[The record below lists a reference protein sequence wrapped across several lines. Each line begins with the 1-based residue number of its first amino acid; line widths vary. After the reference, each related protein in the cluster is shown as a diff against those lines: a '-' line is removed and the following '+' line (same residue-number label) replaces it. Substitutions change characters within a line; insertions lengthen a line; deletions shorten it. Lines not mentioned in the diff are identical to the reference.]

1 MRLKLHELGDGDKVA
16 LLVHSIISSAD
27 TWSRVAPQL
36 ADRGYRVIMPD
47 LRGHGDSPHAEEY
60 TPALFAADLVESL
73 PTGADLAIGH
83 SFGASVL
90 SLAVAELR
98 PAKVVYVDPAWRFT
112 EKAVTEIREFAQFT
126 KVATA
131 EGISPMFPKWAPEDI
146 QAELSG
152 YARWDV
158 RAVDWL
164 ESTSDYL
171 PARPVVPSLVLGAGD
186 HHLVPDD
193 LAERLRASGFE
204 VRYVPDT
211 GHCIHRDDLAGF
223 LASLDGW
230 I

>member
-1 MRLKLHELGDGDKVA
+1 MRLTLHEVGDGDKVA

-27 TWSRVAPQL
+27 TWSRVAPRL
-36 ADRGYRVIMPD
+36 AERGYRVIMPD

-60 TPALFAADLVESL
+60 TPELFAADLVESL
-73 PTGADLAIGH
+73 PAGADLAIGH

-90 SLAVAELR
+90 SLAVAGLR
-98 PAKVVYVDPAWRFT
+98 PSRVVYSDPAWRFT
-112 EKAVTEIREFAQFT
+112 DKAVAEIKEFAQFT
-126 KVATA
+126 KATTA
-131 EGISPMFPKWAPEDI
+131 EMVQQMFPRWTPGDVE
-146 QAELSG
+146 AELAG
-152 YARWDV
+152 YARWDT

-164 ESTSDYL
+164 DSSVAYVPE
-171 PARPVVPSLVLGAGD
+171 RPVVPSLVQGAGD

-193 LAERLRASGFE
+193 LAERLRAAAFE

-211 GHCIHRDDLAGF
+211 GHCIHRDDLDGF